1 MNSKISDK
9 DKKDWEKFLSSDEYL
24 ADKDSKS
31 KNINIKKI
39 KTFDLHGYSLDEAN
53 QKIEELITHSYNN
66 GITKLTIVTGKGLHS
81 DNEKNPYVSKD
92 LGILK
97 YSVPD
102 YIKNSNYLMNM
113 INDIKDAIIEDGGQ
127 GAFYIFLKN
136 KFKK

>member
-9 DKKDWEKFLSSDEYL
+9 DKKDWEKFITSGENLP
-24 ADKDSKS
+24 DKES
-31 KNINIKKI
+31 NIKDQKIKKI
-39 KTFDLHGYSLDEAN
+39 RTFDLHGYSLDEAN
-53 QKIEELITHSYNN
+53 QKIEELITHSYNS

-81 DNEKNPYVSKD
+81 NNEKNPYVSKD

-102 YIKNSNYLMNM
+102 YIKNNNNLMSM
-113 INDIKDAIIEDGGQ
+113 INDIKDAIVEDGGQ

>member
-9 DKKDWEKFLSSDEYL
+9 DKKDWEKFLSSDENL
-24 ADKDSKS
+24 PDKDAKS

-53 QKIEELITHSYNN
+53 QKIEELITQSYNN
-66 GITKLTIVTGKGLHS
+66 GIAKLIIVTGKGLHS

-102 YIKNSNYLMNM
+102 YIKNSSYLMSM

-136 KFKK
+136 NFKK

>member
-9 DKKDWEKFLSSDEYL
+9 DKKDWEKFITSGENLP
-24 ADKDSKS
+24 DKES
-31 KNINIKKI
+31 NIKDQKIKKI
-39 KTFDLHGYSLDEAN
+39 RTFDLHGYSLDEAN
-53 QKIEELITHSYNN
+53 QKIEQLITQSYNN
-66 GITKLTIVTGKGLHS
+66 GIAKLIIVTGKGLHS

-102 YIKNSNYLMNM
+102 YIKNSSYLMNM

>member
-1 MNSKISDK
+1 LNSKISDK
-9 DKKDWEKFLSSDEYL
+9 DKKDWEKFITSGENLP
-24 ADKDSKS
+24 DKES
-31 KNINIKKI
+31 NIKDQKIKKI
-39 KTFDLHGYSLDEAN
+39 RTFDLHGYSLDEAN
-53 QKIEELITHSYNN
+53 QKIEELITHSYNS

-81 DNEKNPYVSKD
+81 NNEKNPYVSKD

-102 YIKNSNYLMNM
+102 YIKNNNNLMSM
-113 INDIKDAIIEDGGQ
+113 INDIKDAIVEDGGQ

>member
-1 MNSKISDK
+1 MNNKISDK
-9 DKKDWEKFLSSDEYL
+9 DRKDWENFLNNKENIP
-24 ADKDSKS
+24 DKDDYLKA
-31 KNINIKKI
+31 KKDNQVYH
-39 KTFDLHGYSLDEAN
+39 FDLHGYSLDEAN

-81 DNEKNPYVSKD
+81 DNEKNPYVSKN
-92 LGILK
+92 LSILK

-102 YIKNSNYLMNM
+102 YIKNSRHLMSM
-113 INDIKDAIIEDGGQ
+113 INEIKDAIIEDGGQ

>member
-9 DKKDWEKFLSSDEYL
+9 DKRDWEKFLSSDENL
-24 ADKDSKS
+24 PDKDYKS
-31 KNINIKKI
+31 KNLKIKKV

-81 DNEKNPYVSKD
+81 DNEKNPYVSKN
-92 LGILK
+92 LSILK

-102 YIKNSNYLMNM
+102 YIKNSRHLMSM
-113 INDIKDAIIEDGGQ
+113 INEIKDAIIEDGGQ

-136 KFKK
+136 KFIK

>member
-1 MNSKISDK
+1 MNDQISDK
-9 DKKDWEKFLSSDEYL
+9 DKKDWQNFLSGNENL
-24 ADKDSKS
+24 PDKDSKS
-31 KNINIKKI
+31 KNLKIKKVI
-39 KTFDLHGYSLDEAN
+39 TFDLHGYSLDEAN

-102 YIKNSNYLMNM
+102 HIKNSSYLMGM